1 MWDTAILVLRGKFLV
16 RSAYIKKEECLKL
29 CKLTSLKKKN
39 KSEKEQ
45 NNPKAS
51 TR

>member
-1 MWDTAILVLRGKFLV
+1 MPQIMQVNIT
-16 RSAYIKKEECLKL
+16 
-29 CKLTSLKKKN
+29 KKK

-51 TR
+51 SKQGIIKETQETMN